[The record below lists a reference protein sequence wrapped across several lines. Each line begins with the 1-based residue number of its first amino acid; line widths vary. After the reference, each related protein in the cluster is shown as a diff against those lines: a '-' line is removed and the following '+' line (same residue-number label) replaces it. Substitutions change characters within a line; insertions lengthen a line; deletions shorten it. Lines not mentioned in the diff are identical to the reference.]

1 MKSTRKFCVLVFS
14 ISILLCIQCFSD
26 DLQIGKKEDS
36 ANILQEQGYK
46 GDGLLTSRK
55 ISLENSSS
63 ESEFLEKEIKKNK
76 RSDEEMV
83 ESNQNQ
89 QRSYNFQNVQ
99 VEEGSAASGVLTIII
114 VGALLGGLF
123 FAYKFWKNRKQKSSG
138 SSQGKNDRL
147 RFIPRVSIPADVVFS
162 ESSSGLNG
170 LFSKKKSGGQQFNPS
185 GRILSPSNK
194 NAPTLKLEEEVHH
207 SSAINENIFT
217 NIDNSPRS
225 SGEQSPTT
233 SVRNTPKDIN
243 FNIEFSMLEQDS
255 RIKSARDQD

>member
-1 MKSTRKFCVLVFS
+1 MVTKNQSSLKKVFFEMKLKNKNFAL
-14 ISILLCIQCFSD
+14 
-26 DLQIGKKEDS
+26 
-36 ANILQEQGYK
+36 
-46 GDGLLTSRK
+46 
-55 ISLENSSS
+55 
-63 ESEFLEKEIKKNK
+63 EIKKNR
-76 RSDEEMV
+76 RSDEQVLEAD
-83 ESNQNQ
+83 QNQ
-89 QRSYNFQNVQ
+89 SKSYNHQRRKVNLR

-123 FAYKFWKNRKQKSSG
+123 FAYKFWKTRKQKSSG
-138 SSQGKNDRL
+138 SSQNKNDRL

-170 LFSKKKSGGQQFNPS
+170 LFSKKKSGGKQFNPS
-185 GRILSPSNK
+185 ARILSPSNK